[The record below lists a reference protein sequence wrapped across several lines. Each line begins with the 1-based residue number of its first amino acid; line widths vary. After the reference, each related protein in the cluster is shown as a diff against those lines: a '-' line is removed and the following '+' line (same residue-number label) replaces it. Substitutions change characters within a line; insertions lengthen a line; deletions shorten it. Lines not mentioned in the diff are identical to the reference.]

1 MRAIEFLIESSRFM
15 QGTEHGQF
23 AAEAEHGTDT
33 AKEIEKHFKKAGY
46 KKLGTGADA
55 NVYAKDEQNVI
66 KILMPE
72 DPSTQSERVFNK
84 FYEFSAEHN
93 DIKNLPKFNSVSKF
107 NVLDKE
113 YTVIN
118 MERLYPIENNSFEE
132 AMVWILSDLAIQ
144 RINWNEALQIIQDE
158 TTWENFTGNIPL
170 EEIFNRIDNL
180 DDVYKAEYGLLF
192 TLMTLLYHTGRI
204 NKIGWDL
211 HTENVMQRKDGTLV
225 IIDPWFAITEDLV

>member
-107 NVLDKE
+107 DVLDKE

-180 DDVYKAEYGLLF
+180 DDVDKAEYGLLF

>member
-107 NVLDKE
+107 DVLDKE

-144 RINWNEALQIIQDE
+144 KINWNQALQIIQDE
-158 TTWENFTGNIPL
+158 STWETFTGDIPV

-180 DDVYKAEYGLLF
+180 DDRDKAEYGLLF

-225 IIDPWFAITEDLV
+225 IIDPWFAITEDLG

>member
-118 MERLYPIENNSFEE
+118 MERLYPIKNNSFEE